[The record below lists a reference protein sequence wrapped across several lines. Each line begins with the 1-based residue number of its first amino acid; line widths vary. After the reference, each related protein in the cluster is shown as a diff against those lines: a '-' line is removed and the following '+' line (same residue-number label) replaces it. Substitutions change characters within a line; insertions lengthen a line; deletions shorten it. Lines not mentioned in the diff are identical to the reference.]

1 MVLNLEFNSHPDKKL
16 EEHIRGVVELALH
29 RSSSPIAYWAALFH
43 DIGKMNPN
51 FQTKLKGKTTVGY
64 SNHSY
69 LSLLAFTSF
78 ALANIDLLK
87 EKCNISS
94 NEEYALFV
102 LLVSVIIGKHHGNL
116 PDLENFSP
124 SSEELITA
132 YAFFQENADVL
143 PIQEFIEKRL
153 NLPSEDFSLAL
164 NKKTDKILK
173 FTGRI
178 HKSAWKKNPL
188 RFFID
193 TQFAF
198 AALIESDKRD
208 AGNNIDFYFKTSVA
222 QSVNGLRNSLSS
234 KFESFDKS
242 SSISDLNK
250 LRTSIRVEAVQG
262 VRNAIQREERIFTL
276 TAPTGAGKTFSLLAV
291 ADEIRRV
298 RGDLGI
304 IYALPFLS
312 ITEQVEDIAKT
323 LLEDVLSINSK
334 AENDRIERAQQQYE
348 VEQTPENLTQLLKED
363 FVQNT
368 FDHPFIITT
377 FVQLFE
383 TLVSNRNSTLLKL
396 PNFTNRIILI
406 DEVQALPP
414 RLYIFF
420 TAWLDEFCKRSNS
433 YAVIST
439 ATMPK
444 MEIPI
449 KNSAKEEVRADL
461 LFADYSPPKELIDAE
476 KYFNEDTF
484 NRYKIDILSDKYNA
498 DDLAEHILK
507 QENSSLVI
515 LNTIADT
522 KNLYDK
528 LKEKLENLYLLNTHF
543 IPDDRSRIIDEI
555 KAKLATN
562 VRVVLISTQLIEA
575 GVDIDFP
582 IVYRDLCPLPSL
594 IQSAGRCNRNKK
606 FTLGQVFFFQLISDK
621 GRSRA
626 SLIYRDE
633 AKAFLD
639 FCIKELKSGIHE
651 KELFGVQSKFFVYI
665 KDNLSIGDFKTGY
678 ETRTNMVECVNKA
691 RFETLGKFRLINKDV
706 GDQIQFYILK
716 DENDTIYKDLE
727 LLLAKLSASKT
738 FTERQELRIK
748 LSSFQKKL
756 NGRILSVRVNKYNIS
771 QYPQD
776 NFVSEIMG
784 IKFISH
790 TNYSSKTGLI
800 VNNVEN
806 CFL

>member
-1 MVLNLEFNSHPDKKL
+1 MVLNLEFESHPNKKL
-16 EEHIRGVVELALH
+16 EEHIKGVVELTLH
-29 RSSSPIAYWAALFH
+29 RSSSPIGYWAALFH

-51 FQTKLKGKTTVGY
+51 FQAKLKGEATGGY

-69 LSLLAFTSF
+69 LSLLAFTNF

-87 EKCNISS
+87 EKCNVES
-94 NEEYALFV
+94 NEEFALFV

-116 PDLENFSP
+116 PDLEKFSP

-143 PIQEFIEKRL
+143 PVQEFIDKRL

-164 NKKTDKILK
+164 NKKTDIILT
-173 FTGRI
+173 FTDRI

-188 RFFID
+188 RFFMD
-193 TQFAF
+193 TQSAF

-222 QSVNGLRNSLSS
+222 QSVKDLRNSLSL
-234 KFESFDKS
+234 KFESFDD
-242 SSISDLNK
+242 SSIISVLNK

-262 VRNAIQREERIFTL
+262 VRKAIQREERIFTL
-276 TAPTGAGKTFSLLAV
+276 TAPTGAGKTFSLLAI

-298 RGDLGI
+298 KGDLGI

-334 AENDRIERAQQQYE
+334 AENDRIERAQQLYE
-348 VEQTPENLTQLLKED
+348 NEQTPENLNKILKED

-396 PNFTNRIILI
+396 PNFANRIILI

-420 TAWLDEFCKRSNS
+420 TAWLHEFCRRNNS
-433 YAVIST
+433 YAVLST

-444 MEIPI
+444 MEVPI
-449 KNSAKEEVRADL
+449 KSSANEEVRADL
-461 LFADYSPPKELIDAE
+461 LFADYTPPMELIDAA
-476 KYFNEDTF
+476 KYFSEDTF
-484 NRYKIDILSDKYNA
+484 NRYRIDILSDKYNI
-498 DDLAEHILK
+498 DDLAKHILK
-507 QENSSLVI
+507 QESSSLVI

-528 LKEKLENLYLLNTHF
+528 LKGKQENLYLLNTHF
-543 IPDDRSRIIDEI
+543 IPDDRSSIIDEI
-555 KAKLATN
+555 KAKLADN
-562 VRVVLISTQLIEA
+562 VRVILISTQLIEA

-606 FTLGQVFFFQLISDK
+606 IELGQVFFFQLISEK

-651 KELFGVQSKFFVYI
+651 KELFGVQSKFFEDI
-665 KDNLSIGDFKTGY
+665 KDNLSIGDFISGR
-678 ETRTNMVECVNKA
+678 ESRVNMVECVNRA
-691 RFETLGKFRLINKDV
+691 RFETLGSFKLINENV
-706 GDQIQFYILK
+706 GEQIQFYILK
-716 DENDTIYKDLE
+716 DENDFVFEDLE

-738 FTERQELRIK
+738 FTEKQECRIK

-756 NGRILSVRVNKYNIS
+756 NGRILNVRLNKYNKS
-771 QYPQD
+771 QYPMD
-776 NFVSEIMG
+776 NFISEIMG

>member
-1 MVLNLEFNSHPDKKL
+1 MVLNLGFKSHPDKKL
-16 EEHIRGVVELALH
+16 EEHIKGVVELTLH

-51 FQTKLKGKTTVGY
+51 FQAKLRGETTVGY

-69 LSLLAFTSF
+69 LSLLAFTNF

-87 EKCNISS
+87 EKCNIES
-94 NEEYALFV
+94 NEDFALFV

-116 PDLENFSP
+116 PDFEKFSP

-143 PIQEFIEKRL
+143 PVHEFIDKRL
-153 NLPSEDFSLAL
+153 SLPCEGFSLTL
-164 NKKTDKILK
+164 NKKTDIILT
-173 FTGRI
+173 FTDKI
-178 HKSAWKKNPL
+178 HKSAWKKNSL
-188 RFFID
+188 RFFMD
-193 TQFAF
+193 TQRAF

-208 AGNNIDFYFKTSVA
+208 AGNNVDFYFTTSVA

-234 KFESFDKS
+234 KFKSFDES
-242 SSISDLNK
+242 SSISVLNK
-250 LRTSIRVEAVQG
+250 LRTAIRVEAVQG
-262 VRNAIQREERIFTL
+262 VRKAIQREERIFTL
-276 TAPTGAGKTFSLLAV
+276 TAPTGSGKTFSLLAV
-291 ADEIRRV
+291 ADEIRREK
-298 RGDLGI
+298 GDLGI

-323 LLEDVLSINSK
+323 LLNDVLSISSK
-334 AENDRIERAQQQYE
+334 AENERIEDAQKLYE
-348 VEQTPENLTQLLKED
+348 VEQTPENLSKILKED

-396 PNFTNRIILI
+396 PNFAYRIILI

-420 TAWLDEFCKRSNS
+420 TAWLQEFCRRNNS
-433 YAVIST
+433 YAVLST

-449 KNSAKEEVRADL
+449 KTSANEELRADL
-461 LFADYSPPKELIDAE
+461 LFTDYSPPKELIDAA
-476 KYFNEDTF
+476 KYFSEDTF
-484 NRYKIDILSDKYNA
+484 NRYRIDMLSDKCKV

-522 KNLYDK
+522 RSLYDK
-528 LKEKLENLYLLNTHF
+528 MEYRCENLYLLNTHF

-555 KAKLATN
+555 KAKLAAN
-562 VRVVLISTQLIEA
+562 IKVVLISTQLIEA

-606 FTLGQVFFFQLISDK
+606 IELGQVFFLQLINDK

-651 KELFGVQSKFFVYI
+651 KELFGVQSKFFEYI
-665 KDNLSIGDFKTGY
+665 KDNLSIGDFKTGF

-691 RFETLGKFRLINKDV
+691 RFETLGKFRLIDKDV

-727 LLLAKLSASKT
+727 LLIAKLSASKT
-738 FTERQELRIK
+738 FTERQEFRIK
-748 LSSFQKKL
+748 LSSFQKRL
-756 NGRILSVRVNKYNIS
+756 NGRILNVRQNKYNKS
-771 QYPQD
+771 QYPQVY
-776 NFVSEIMG
+776 VSEIIG
-784 IKFISH
+784 IKYISH

-800 VNNVEN
+800 VSNVEN

>member
-1 MVLNLEFNSHPDKKL
+1 MVLDLEFESHPNKKL
-16 EEHIRGVVELALH
+16 EEHIKGVVELTLH
-29 RSSSPIAYWAALFH
+29 RSSSPFVYWAALFH

-51 FQTKLKGKTTVGY
+51 FQAKLKGEATGGY

-69 LSLLAFTSF
+69 LSLLAFTNF

-87 EKCNISS
+87 EKCNIES
-94 NEEYALFV
+94 NEEFALFV
-102 LLVSVIIGKHHGNL
+102 LLVSVIIGKHHGDL

-124 SSEELITA
+124 SSEEFIAA
-132 YAFFQENADVL
+132 YAFFQENVDVL

-164 NKKTDKILK
+164 NKKTDIILT
-173 FTGRI
+173 FTDRI

-188 RFFID
+188 RFFMG
-193 TQFAF
+193 TQCAF

-208 AGNNIDFYFKTSVA
+208 AGNIIDFYFKTSVA
-222 QSVNGLRNSLSS
+222 QSVNDLSNSLSS
-234 KFESFDKS
+234 KFESFDDS
-242 SSISDLNK
+242 SSVSVLNK

-262 VRNAIQREERIFTL
+262 VRKAIQREERIFTL
-276 TAPTGAGKTFSLLAV
+276 TAPTGAGKTFSLLAI

-298 RGDLGI
+298 KGDLGI

-323 LLEDVLSINSK
+323 LLKDVLSINSK
-334 AENDRIERAQQQYE
+334 AENDRIERAQQLYE
-348 VEQTPENLTQLLKED
+348 KEQTPENLNKILKED

-383 TLVSNRNSTLLKL
+383 TLVGNRNSTLLKL
-396 PNFTNRIILI
+396 PNFANRIILI

-420 TAWLDEFCKRSNS
+420 TAWLQEFCRRNNS
-433 YAVIST
+433 FAVLST

-449 KNSAKEEVRADL
+449 KTSAKEELRADL
-461 LFADYSPPKELIDAE
+461 LFVDYSPPKELIDAA
-476 KYFNEDTF
+476 KYFSEDTF
-484 NRYKIDILSDKYNA
+484 NRYRIDILSDKCNV

-522 KNLYDK
+522 KALYDK
-528 LKEKLENLYLLNTHF
+528 LEYRCDNLFLLNTHF

-555 KAKLATN
+555 KAKLAAN
-562 VRVVLISTQLIEA
+562 IRVVLISTQLIEA

-606 FTLGQVFFFQLISDK
+606 IELGQVFFLQLINDK

-651 KELFGVQSKFFVYI
+651 KELFGVQSKFFEYI
-665 KDNLSIGDFKTGY
+665 KDNLSIGDFISGH
-678 ETRTNMVECVNKA
+678 ESRVNMVECVNRA
-691 RFETLGKFRLINKDV
+691 RFETLGRFKLINENV
-706 GDQIQFYILK
+706 GEQIQFYILK
-716 DENDTIYKDLE
+716 DENDFVYEDLE

-756 NGRILSVRVNKYNIS
+756 NGRILNVRLNKYNKS
-771 QYPQD
+771 QYPID
-776 NFVSEIMG
+776 NFVYEIMG